1 VNEETLLLGRMV
13 LELTHRA
20 DYGSIHLRRQD
31 DGWRVELRI
40 AGQRVASSS
49 PTLLMTATRMLRRV
63 LEMEANADL
72 AAAGSERALTLGALL
87 AEAGLVSEKRA
98 LPTTTEGGPS

>member
-1 VNEETLLLGRMV
+1 
-13 LELTHRA
+13 
-20 DYGSIHLRRQD
+20 
-31 DGWRVELRI
+31 
-40 AGQRVASSS
+40 
-49 PTLLMTATRMLRRV
+49 MTATRMLRRV